1 MLGRMASLM
10 QRLQQFL
17 RSPQGQRVIQQGQR
31 QLAKPENQA
40 KARRLLAKFQGRR
53 KY

>member
-1 MLGRMASLM
+1 MATLM

-17 RSPQGQRVIQQGQR
+17 RSPQGQRVVQQGRR

-40 KARRLLAKFQGRR
+40 RLRKLATRFQSRRR
-53 KY
+53 